1 MEEISVD
8 DYNELANTLSE
19 SPAGH
24 LNDRNAA
31 VIGYVTEQGRF
42 IKYDK
47 SNNLVVI
54 YVDDNRL
61 GHETIA
67 LYKQPMRKF
76 FNKLN
81 GDDPRFKF
89 KSHLPKD
96 QSI

>member
-1 MEEISVD
+1 MEEIPID
-8 DYNELANTLSE
+8 EYNELANTLSE
-19 SPAGH
+19 APAGH
-24 LNDRNAA
+24 LNDRNAT